1 MQNIYGDKMKFNIK
15 LFVAALIVGVFCA
28 SSPLTLFADAKQPE
42 TKIPDSE
49 NDAYKSISLFM
60 NVLQMLRLHYVDP
73 EKVTYDKLMKGAMK
87 GMLHELDP
95 FSVYETPEHYKSTVE
110 GTKGSFGGIGVV
122 ITTKNRVLEVVAP
135 MEDTP
140 GFKAGIQAGDIITEI
155 DGEPTRGLSITDCVK
170 KLKGRPGTKV
180 TLTVYRR
187 SEDANKDITVE
198 RAVIRISPI
207 KGVKII
213 EDNIGYI
220 RISQFSAPAASGLDK
235 ALEKL
240 KGQNMKA
247 LVLDLRGNPGGLLSS
262 AIEVCSRFLGEG
274 EVIVST
280 QGREKSSRKE
290 FRSLTCDKALHI
302 PMAVLVNGSSASAS
316 EIVSGC
322 MKDHKRAVLIGER
335 TFGKAF
341 IQTIIPL
348 NNNNGAVRFTT
359 GKYYTPNGNLIHGLG
374 IEPDISIPVSIGSE
388 AKLARQR
395 ALFPGQI
402 RPKAKGC
409 IRDVQLER
417 AVEILK
423 GICLFGEVK
432 NGD

>member
-1 MQNIYGDKMKFNIK
+1 MMKLNLK
-15 LFVAALIVGVFCA
+15 LYFAGTALAVFCA
-28 SSPLTLFADAKQPE
+28 CFPAPLFADAKQPE
-42 TKIPDSE
+42 NHIPDTE
-49 NDAYKSISLFM
+49 DDAYKTISLFM
-60 NVLQMLRLHYVDP
+60 NVLQMLRQHYVDP

-95 FSVYETPEHYKSTVE
+95 FSVYETPEHYKHTVE
-110 GTKGSFGGIGVV
+110 GTKGAFGGIGVV

-155 DGEPTRGLSITDCVK
+155 DGESTKGMNMADCVK
-170 KLKGRPGTKV
+170 RLKGQPGTKV

-187 SEDANKDITVE
+187 SEDVNKDITIE
-198 RAVIRISPI
+198 RAIIKVSPV
-207 KGVKII
+207 KGTKIM

-220 RISQFSAPAASGLDK
+220 RISQFSAPAAGKLDE

-240 KGQNMKA
+240 KGKKMKA
-247 LVLDLRGNPGGLLSS
+247 LVLDLRGNPGGLLTS

-280 QGREKSSRKE
+280 QGRDKKDRREY
-290 FRSLTCDKALHI
+290 RSLTCDKALDI

-322 MKDHKRAVLIGER
+322 LKDHKRAVLIGER

-359 GKYYTPNGNLIHGLG
+359 GKYYTPDGNLIHGSG

-388 AKLARQR
+388 AKLSRQR

-402 RPKAKGC
+402 QPKSKGC
-409 IRDVQLER
+409 IRDVQLQR